1 MIDPELKTESELVQR
16 LDWPDG
22 QETDRVSLQEV
33 SFFRPFSPAAG
44 QAVIPVEGREKGAA
58 FSDLIKVY
66 LQDMGQISLLS
77 KENEVELARKIE
89 RAEMSLITAL
99 LKTDLSLE
107 AVELL
112 YEEIKNKPDEVG
124 RWFNLPENDYSPTSL
139 NRAAQQ
145 ALVRL
150 DSIRKLSLKLKSLPA
165 NKKTQVTRARL
176 GVRIRQQV
184 IELEVRWD
192 KKYELVDKIKKNLR
206 DKTRTGSRA
215 EQLKL
220 QRIEKQIEQAGQLR
234 RQAMNELIT
243 ANLRLVVSIAKKF
256 QNHGLSLLDLIQ
268 EGNLGL
274 IRAAEKFDYHRGHKF
289 STYATWWIRQS
300 ITRAIADQA
309 RTVRMPVHLVETI
322 QRMKK
327 VAQQHFQ
334 NEGKEPTEKEL
345 ANKMSLTESQ
355 VFELVNLSLEEVSLE
370 TPVNNSGDSVLSDF
384 IEDNRTVNPF
394 ESYVRTS
401 LREKLNRAIES
412 LSEREKEII
421 TMRYGLKDGY
431 EYTLSEIGQRFHLT
445 RERIRQIELR
455 ALRKIRESPAGD
467 ILKSFQPSQL
477 DYYL

>member
-206 DKTRTGSRA
+206 D
-215 EQLKL
+215 
-220 QRIEKQIEQAGQLR
+220 
-234 RQAMNELIT
+234 
-243 ANLRLVVSIAKKF
+243 
-256 QNHGLSLLDLIQ
+256 
-268 EGNLGL
+268 
-274 IRAAEKFDYHRGHKF
+274 
-289 STYATWWIRQS
+289 
-300 ITRAIADQA
+300 
-309 RTVRMPVHLVETI
+309 
-322 QRMKK
+322 
-327 VAQQHFQ
+327 
-334 NEGKEPTEKEL
+334 
-345 ANKMSLTESQ
+345 
-355 VFELVNLSLEEVSLE
+355 
-370 TPVNNSGDSVLSDF
+370 
-384 IEDNRTVNPF
+384 
-394 ESYVRTS
+394 
-401 LREKLNRAIES
+401 
-412 LSEREKEII
+412 
-421 TMRYGLKDGY
+421 
-431 EYTLSEIGQRFHLT
+431 
-445 RERIRQIELR
+445 
-455 ALRKIRESPAGD
+455 
-467 ILKSFQPSQL
+467 
-477 DYYL
+477 